1 MFLVISIRDMLGEK
15 RPNFQCSFRF
25 LASPPI
31 NGSAL
36 FLQSAGLVKFL
47 IVVGEI
53 KSSNTSTVSEEDTRD
68 TIILQASMDE
78 ESVLAMLPEKLKA
91 EIAMHVHLE
100 TLKKVRIF
108 QDCEKVTLL

>member
-1 MFLVISIRDMLGEK
+1 MKL
-15 RPNFQCSFRF
+15 N
-25 LASPPI
+25 
-31 NGSAL
+31 
-36 FLQSAGLVKFL
+36 LQ
-47 IVVGEI
+47 
-53 KSSNTSTVSEEDTRD
+53 TVSEDTRD
-68 TIILQASMDE
+68 NIILQASMDE

>member
-53 KSSNTSTVSEEDTRD
+53 KSSNTSTVSEDTRD
-68 TIILQASMDE
+68 NIILQASMDE